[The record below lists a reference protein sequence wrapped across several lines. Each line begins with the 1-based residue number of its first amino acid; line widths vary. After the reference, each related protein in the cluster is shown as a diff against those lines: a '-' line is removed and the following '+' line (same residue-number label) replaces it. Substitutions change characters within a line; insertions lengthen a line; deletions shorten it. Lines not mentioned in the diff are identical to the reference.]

1 VFRVSRSCLAAGP
14 PVSDSGASGG
24 VRAAGADIVGPAG
37 ALLKDSSRT
46 CGGGRCMCYVVMA
59 SGSARWHTAPP
70 HKADA
75 NDQTNGWG
83 IQTLFPCTPLG
94 RRNVTPPCE
103 DGQNYGVSGGGVERA
118 RRRAAVRRGATR
130 SWGSSIPACFSRRAS
145 RSVRAASAASMSD
158 PRESMRNSRAENR
171 SSRPVNN
178 RAARASC
185 SSNRSARES
194 TSCPISRTACIIGAP
209 PPAAEPGPPR
219 RLSCCSARRVN
230 ASMI

>member
-1 VFRVSRSCLAAGP
+1 VFRVSRSCLAVGP
-14 PVSDSGASGG
+14 VVSDSGASGG
-24 VRAAGADIVGPAG
+24 VRAAGADIAGPAG
-37 ALLKDSSRT
+37 VLLKDSSRT
-46 CGGGRCMCYVVMA
+46 CVGGRCMCYVVMA
-59 SGSARWHTAPP
+59 SGVPVGTQRLRTKLLPTTR
-70 HKADA
+70 
-75 NDQTNGWG
+75 QTVGDPD
-83 IQTLFPCTPLG
+83 LVPLYPLG

-118 RRRAAVRRGATR
+118 RRRAAVRRGFTR

-145 RSVRAASAASMSD
+145 RSVSAASAASMSD

-171 SSRPVNN
+171 SSRPDNN